1 MWTLTS
7 VSLNENES
15 LKVVLNFFSTFRAV
29 SWPLLVQY
37 AQENPFIQSLTVYL
51 QSTTP
56 QVPRNPPALNN
67 TKPKW
72 TRSHVSHRL
81 ALSRKLV
88 KRLQRFLANN
98 VPRIST
104 AQEGE
109 GAGNDSASI
118 LQSRRANS
126 SLTSFSTKIPKL
138 YTTWFISVFVNHTES
153 RSWNTPEGAEK
164 TLL

>member
-1 MWTLTS
+1 MWTLRS
-7 VSLNENES
+7 VSPNENES
-15 LKVVLNFFSTFRAV
+15 LKVVLNFFGTFRAV
-29 SWPLLVQY
+29 LWPLLVQY
-37 AQENPFIQSLTVYL
+37 GQENPFIQSLKVYL

-56 QVPRNPPALNN
+56 QAPRNPPALNN
-67 TKPKW
+67 IKPKW

-104 AQEGE
+104 AQEE
-109 GAGNDSASI
+109 GAGNDSVSI

-126 SLTSFSTKIPKL
+126 SLASFSMKIPKL
-138 YTTWFISVFVNHTES
+138 YTTWFISVFANHTES
-153 RSWNTPEGAEK
+153 RSWNTPESDEK
-164 TLL
+164 ILL

>member
-15 LKVVLNFFSTFRAV
+15 LKVVLNFFGTFRAV

-51 QSTTP
+51 QSTT
-56 QVPRNPPALNN
+56 QVPRHPPALNN
-67 TKPKW
+67 TKPKR

-88 KRLQRFLANN
+88 KRLQRFLAKN

-109 GAGNDSASI
+109 GAGNDSVSI
-118 LQSRRANS
+118 LQSRRASS
-126 SLTSFSTKIPKL
+126 SLASFSTKIPKL
-138 YTTWFISVFVNHTES
+138 YTTWFISVFANHTES
-153 RSWNTPEGAEK
+153 RSWNTPEGDEK